1 MLDKVGALT
10 ADRIARAIVAEGWP
24 VGMHLGT
31 ELELMERF
39 TVSRAGIREAI
50 RILEYQGVVEMRRGR
65 SGGLRVSAPD
75 GSGIVASAVRYL
87 TFRRVRPEHLLE
99 ARRIIELSLIP
110 LVVDRMNNENA
121 RQLQQY
127 LDHEEPEQ
135 PLSSPG
141 NASKGFHTLL
151 GALTGNPALKLF
163 THVLES
169 LVHMRFYALHLN
181 SAEAPEVHGFHVRV
195 GEALIDRDLPR
206 ALAEFEKTL
215 EHTKRYYLDV
225 DEPS

>member
-24 VGMHLGT
+24 VGRQLGT

-65 SGGLRVSAPD
+65 GGGLRVSAPD
-75 GSGIVASAVRYL
+75 GSGIVLSVVRYL
-87 TFRRVRPEHLLE
+87 TFSRVRPEHLLE
-99 ARRIIELSLIP
+99 ARRILELSLIP

-121 RQLQQY
+121 RQLRQY
-127 LDHEEPEQ
+127 LDKESIQ
-135 PLSSPG
+135 QSTVVSRD
-141 NASKGFHTLL
+141 NSRGFHTLL
-151 GALTGNPALKLF
+151 GALTGNPTLKLF

-169 LVHMRFYALHLN
+169 LVQMRFFALHLT
-181 SAEAPEVHGFHVRV
+181 SADAPEVHAFHVRV
-195 GEALIDRDLPR
+195 AEALIDRDLPR

-215 EHTKRYYLDV
+215 EHTKRYYVDV
-225 DEPS
+225 DEQL